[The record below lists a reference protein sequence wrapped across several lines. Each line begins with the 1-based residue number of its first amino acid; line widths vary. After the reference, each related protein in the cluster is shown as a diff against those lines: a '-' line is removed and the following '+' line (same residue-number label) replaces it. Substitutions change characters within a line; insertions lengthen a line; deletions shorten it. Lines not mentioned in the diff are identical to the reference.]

1 MSNNITQNNTLIEQ
15 LENIVDSKH
24 IKKVKKVIDAL
35 LDINKFKYNLNATE
49 YISGVYTKIKDILKE
64 KFDIDNFK
72 IIQLSNGKETIKY
85 STNDTLE
92 YEYTYKSDINEKG
105 SIEFLLNNS
114 HLDEFDK
121 IYLDNYLEEIVHIL
135 YVQLIIC
142 ELQTSSVIDPLTKL
156 KNRLAFNEDMHEII
170 PFVLREKMNIGVL
183 LINIDRFRA
192 VNDEYGLEFGDKF
205 LVLYAN
211 TIKDIIRKSDIAVR
225 FGGGEF
231 LILLMNVLCEEKAM
245 EIANNIKDKLA
256 EVYLLTDNGDKFRKT
271 VSIGVSMFP
280 DDSTE
285 INEVIKKAEDALSDA
300 KDLGRGQIVRYQDK
314 SGEIDL
320 F

>member
-1 MSNNITQNNTLIEQ
+1 LSNNVVKHDTLIGQ

-24 IKKVKKVIDAL
+24 ITKVKKVIDAL
-35 LDINKFKYNLNATE
+35 LDINKFKYTLNTTE
-49 YISGVYTKIKDILKE
+49 YISGVYSKIKDILFE
-64 KFDIDNFK
+64 KFNIKDFK
-72 IIQLSNGKETIKY
+72 IIQSTNNIQTIKY
-85 STNDTLE
+85 CTNKDIT
-92 YEYTYKSDINEKG
+92 YNYSYKSDINEKG
-105 SIEFLLNNS
+105 SIEFLLNNA
-114 HLDEFDK
+114 HLNDFDK

-205 LVLYAN
+205 LVLYAQ
-211 TIKDIIRKSDIAVR
+211 TIKEVIRKSDIAVR

-245 EIANNIKDKLA
+245 EIAENIKDRLA
-256 EVYLLTDNGDKFRKT
+256 EVYLLTSNNDKFRKT

-280 DDSTE
+280 KDSRE
-285 INEVIKKAEDALSDA
+285 MNEVIKKSETALSDA
-300 KDLGRGQIVRYQDK
+300 KDQGRGQIVRYKDT
-314 SGEIDL
+314 SGELDL